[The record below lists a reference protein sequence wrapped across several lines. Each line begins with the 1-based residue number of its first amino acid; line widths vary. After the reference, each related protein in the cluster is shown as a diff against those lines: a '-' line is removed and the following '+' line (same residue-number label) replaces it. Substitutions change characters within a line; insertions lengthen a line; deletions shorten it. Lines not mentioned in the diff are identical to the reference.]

1 VKKTLYELIG
11 VPPTAPREIIGA
23 ACKRRIARLEAEGG
37 EEAKASVYAIREA
50 WHILGDDKTRAA
62 YDASLASPQPEAF
75 VDRQA
80 AAFAAQIAPDT
91 LAKAL
96 VKPREVPRDWARIG
110 KYAGGGMMALLF
122 VSIFAVNQNARM
134 AAQKRLEAAQYEAEY
149 GEPPGAKKAA
159 AVAAKPAE
167 PFSAEKAEREM
178 REREAAAREQVERE
192 QQKQEDEF
200 RQKLDQQNNPY
211 SRGDR
216 RSRNR

>member
-1 VKKTLYELIG
+1 MKKTLYELVG

-23 ACKRRIARLEAEGG
+23 ACKRRIARFEEQGG
-37 EEAKASVYAIREA
+37 EEAKAGMYAIREA
-50 WHILGDDKTRAA
+50 WHILKDDNARAA
-62 YDASLASPQPEAF
+62 YDASLATPQPEA
-75 VDRQA
+75 VIDRRA
-80 AAFAAQIAPDT
+80 AAFVAQVAPDT
-91 LAKAL
+91 LVKTL

-134 AAQKRLEAAQYEAEY
+134 SAHKRMEAAQYEAEY
-149 GEPPGAKKAA
+149 GEPMPAKKAA
-159 AVAAKPAE
+159 EPAKSAE

-178 REREAAAREQVERE
+178 KEREAAAREQVERD

-211 SRGDR
+211 SRGER

>member
-11 VPPTAPREIIGA
+11 VPSTVPREIIGA
-23 ACKRRIARLEAEGG
+23 ACKRRVARLEAEGG
-37 EEAKASVYAIREA
+37 EEAKASLYAIREA
-50 WHILGDDKTRAA
+50 WHILGDDNTRAA

-91 LAKAL
+91 LAKTL

-110 KYAGGGMMALLF
+110 KIAGGGMMALLF
-122 VSIFAVNQNARM
+122 VSIFAVNQNARIS
-134 AAQKRLEAAQYEAEY
+134 AQKRMEAATYEAEY

-159 AVAAKPAE
+159 APEKPAE

-178 REREAAAREQVERE
+178 KEREAAAREQVERD

-200 RQKLDQQNNPY
+200 RQKLDQQNNPS
-211 SRGDR
+211 SRGER